1 MDNEVHGANK
11 MTTKHL
17 LLVPFLASSLMV
29 GQQAAAD
36 TDLSATETSFTGAQM
51 LAGDVDATFGSVEMG
66 LYEEEDMERYGF
78 FAGNT
83 LYTGVADEE
92 GNTVDA
98 IVEFFWFE
106 SSIDRGS
113 DFYLAVIKARTTP
126 VVDEYE
132 LIVDEEPVV
141 GVYAETDLSS
151 GTNAFRWDWSVP
163 FESYGID
170 SYGEA
175 TLKSEYG
182 IGLNA
187 EGAAMAGETVD
198 EDGNKVEGTVQV
210 KGYVD
215 EEFKIATQF
224 QISLYSWE
232 MLVHGTPGSVEWMLM
247 LNDGFRNDQSAY
259 HEMFLVM
266 QADEGEPF
274 HMDYLEVSGTV
285 QDTWWWWVESDMSVA
300 LTDVVLTRP
309 EGAEDLIGDDD
320 DDDTDTGD
328 DDDAEDTEGEEHG
341 DDDDDVNG
349 DGDIPGLDGELAD
362 GNFNDNNDPMA
373 CNSATTAGSPLAAL
387 LTGLILAGAIL
398 RRRIA

>member
-1 MDNEVHGANK
+1 

-17 LLVPFLASSLMV
+17 ILLPALATSLMLSPL
-29 GQQAAAD
+29 ALAD
-36 TDLSATETSFTGAQM
+36 ESLSDSQTSFIGAQM
-51 LAGDVDATFGSVEMG
+51 LEGDVDVTIGDIEMG
-66 LYEEEDMERYGF
+66 LYEDEDMERYGF

-83 LYTGVADEE
+83 LYTGVVDEE

-113 DFYLAVIKARTTP
+113 DFYLAVIKARTSP
-126 VVDEYE
+126 IVGDYE
-132 LIVDEEPVV
+132 LIVDEEPVL
-141 GVYAETDLSS
+141 GVYAETDLST

-187 EGAAMAGETVD
+187 EGAAMTGETID

-215 EEFKIATQF
+215 EEFKVATQF

-274 HMDYLEVSGTV
+274 HMDYLEVTGVV
-285 QDTWWWWVESDMSVA
+285 QDTWWWWMENEMSVA

-309 EGAEDLIGDDD
+309 EGAEDIDLGDDD
-320 DDDTDTGD
+320 DDDDETDEET
-328 DDDAEDTEGEEHG
+328 EEHG
-341 DDDDDVNG
+341 DDDDDV
-349 DGDIPGLDGELAD
+349 DGDDAPDLGGDLPAT
-362 GNFNDNNDPMA
+362 GNFGDDDSAPMA
-373 CNSATTAGSPLAAL
+373 CNSATAAGSPLAAL

-398 RRRIA
+398 RRRIV